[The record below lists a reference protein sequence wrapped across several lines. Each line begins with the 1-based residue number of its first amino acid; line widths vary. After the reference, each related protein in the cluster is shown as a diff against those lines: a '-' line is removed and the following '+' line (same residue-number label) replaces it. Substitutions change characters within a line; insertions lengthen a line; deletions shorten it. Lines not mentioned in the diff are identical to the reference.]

1 MKDCITLFDKQF
13 VPFIKGSVIEDAIA
27 RLAERLNLD
36 YKDTKEPIVLLCVL
50 NGSIMFTAQLMK
62 DIDFLAELMTI
73 RLASYNGTQSEG
85 SIKIL
90 SQLTGSVKGRK
101 VLICEDIVD
110 TGTTITYLTQ
120 KLLDEGAAEVK
131 VCTML
136 LKPEVYKQSLKIDYV
151 AMEVPNRFILGYGLD
166 YDQLG
171 RNLKDIYVLKD

>member
-13 VPFIKGSVIEDAIA
+13 VPFIKGNVIEDAIA
-27 RLAERLNLD
+27 RVAERLNLD

-62 DIDFLAELMTI
+62 GIDFPAELMTI
-73 RLASYNGTQSEG
+73 RLASYNGTKSEG

-90 SQLTGSVKGRK
+90 SDLTGSIKGRK

-110 TGTTITYLTQ
+110 TGTTITYLSQ
-120 KLLDEGAAEVK
+120 KLLAEGASEVK